1 MTERSDDVD
10 VAIVGGGIAGIVAAY
25 RLSQQAPHLRVALLE
40 REQRWGGKL
49 LTDYR
54 DGFVLEGGADSFL
67 ASKPE
72 AWDLCRELGLEQQL
86 ISTNEQLRRTFVV
99 REGSLVQIP
108 EGLSGL
114 VPARLEPFLDA
125 DLLTAAGKE
134 RVRQEPATPRRTDSV
149 EETLAS
155 FIIRRFGQEVYDRL
169 IEPLMSGIY
178 AGDGNK
184 LSVDATF
191 PQLRR
196 LEREYG
202 SVIQGMQQ
210 EATQAPP
217 RSKHGFLTPRR
228 GFAVLIQALQAALP
242 RSFLRLGMEVTAIRR
257 MQRGYAVSIDRH
269 SDLHATSVVLA
280 VPAHQAA
287 TLVTALDTGLA
298 DLFKSIPYIST
309 ATVVVGYPIDKVK
322 NPLSGF
328 GYLVPRS
335 EGGQVLACTWT
346 SSKFVERAPAGHVL
360 LRAFVGRAGQEEI
373 VDSTDANIEDVVRA
387 ELQLRLDIRAR
398 PEFVRIY
405 RWPKAMPQYVLGHV
419 HRLALIRQNLER
431 FPGLSIAGHAYG
443 GVGIPDCI
451 RSGSEAAATII
462 ASYAHSAP
470 R

>member
-1 MTERSDDVD
+1 MTDRSHDVD
-10 VAIVGGGIAGIVAAY
+10 VAVVGGGIAGLVAAY

-72 AWDLCRELGLEQQL
+72 AWELCRELGLQQQL

-99 REGSLVQIP
+99 REGSLIQIP

-114 VPARLEPFLDA
+114 VPARLEPFLDS
-125 DLLTAAGKE
+125 DLLTAVGKE
-134 RVRQEPATPRRTDSV
+134 RVRQELETPRRTDGV
-149 EETLAS
+149 EETLAG

-210 EATQAPP
+210 EATHAPS

-228 GFAVLIQALQAALP
+228 GLAVLIQALKTTLP
-242 RSFLRLGMEVTAIRR
+242 RSFLRPGMEVTAIRR
-257 MQRGYAVSIDRH
+257 SHRGYAVSISQH
-269 SDLHATSVVLA
+269 SDLHATSVILA
-280 VPAHQAA
+280 VPAHRAA

-298 DLFKSIPYIST
+298 HLFESIPYIST
-309 ATVVVGYPIDKVK
+309 ATVVVGYPLDRVK
-322 NPLSGF
+322 NPLRGF

-346 SSKFVERAPAGHVL
+346 SSKFIDRAPAGHVL

-373 VDSTDANIEDVVRA
+373 VDSTDTNIEDVVRT
-387 ELQLRLDIRAR
+387 ELQLRLDIRAQ

-405 RWPKAMPQYVLGHV
+405 RWPKAMPQYVLGHL
-419 HRLALIRQNLER
+419 HRLALIRQNIDR

-462 ASYAHSAP
+462 ASHAHSAP